1 MHTKEQLLE
10 LHSEHQEWQSKIN
23 FYKDEL
29 KIFDDELL
37 QLAKFNTSR
46 ETMASIEHFQ
56 NQFIRQNE
64 VIDILRHDFKQYEN
78 EIEFI
83 QQHAVDKTSDGIAA
97 LGADQRDK
105 LDSFERIFHELR
117 NEFHIFLKQA
127 KNLN

>member
-29 KIFDDELL
+29 KIFDNELAH
-37 QLAKFNTSR
+37 LAKVTPTR
-46 ETMASIEHFQ
+46 ETLASIEHFQ
-56 NQFIRQNE
+56 NQFIRQRE
-64 VIDILRHDFKQYEN
+64 VLDILRHDFKQYEN

-83 QQHAVDKTSDGIAA
+83 QKNEVDKTAAGIEA
-97 LGADQRDK
+97 LHENQKDSLDQ
-105 LDSFERIFHELR
+105 FEKIFKELR
-117 NEFHIFLKQA
+117 DDFHNFLKGA